1 MNLPSSLFV
10 LMREFQMSNIEPIIT
25 IENIVASATVKHGIE
40 LSSVAKAFPDV
51 GYRPGR
57 FPGLVFRLKK
67 PKTSTLIFGSG
78 RMICTGAR
86 SEKEAE
92 RALRK
97 LVKVLKEG
105 GILMMGKPEIKV
117 VNVVATVNLG
127 GSVDLLELY
136 EAERG
141 MRGRIVYEPEQF
153 PGLIYR
159 MEVPRA
165 VFLIFSSGK
174 LVCTGARKEEDV
186 HQAVM
191 ELHQKLE
198 QKNLIHHKE

>member
-1 MNLPSSLFV
+1 MNLSSSLFA
-10 LMREFQMSNIEPIIT
+10 LMREYQMPSVEPIIN

-40 LSSVAKAFPDV
+40 LNSVVKAFPNAE
-51 GYRPGR
+51 YRPGR

-67 PKTSTLIFGSG
+67 PKTSTLIFRSG

-86 SEKEAE
+86 SENEAK

-97 LVKVLKEG
+97 LVRVLKEG
-105 GILMMGKPEIKV
+105 GVLIVGEPEIKI

-136 EAERG
+136 ESERG

-159 MEVPRA
+159 MEGPRA

-174 LVCTGARKEEDV
+174 LVCTGARREEDV

-191 ELHQKLE
+191 ELHRKLE
-198 QKNLIHHKE
+198 QKNLIHHEE

>member
-1 MNLPSSLFV
+1 MNLYSSLFA
-10 LMREFQMSNIEPIIT
+10 LMRESQMPSVKPIIN
-25 IENIVASATVKHGIE
+25 IENIVVSATVKHGIE
-40 LSSVAKAFPDV
+40 LSSVVKAFPDAE
-51 GYRPGR
+51 YRPGR

-78 RMICTGAR
+78 KMICTGGR

-97 LVKVLKEG
+97 LVKVLREG
-105 GILMMGKPEIKV
+105 GILIVGKPEIKI

-136 EAERG
+136 ESERG
-141 MRGRIVYEPEQF
+141 MRGKIVYEPEQF

-159 MEVPRA
+159 MEGPRA

-191 ELHQKLE
+191 ELHRKLE
-198 QKNLIHHKE
+198 QKNLIHYEE

>member
-1 MNLPSSLFV
+1 VPKV
-10 LMREFQMSNIEPIIT
+10 EPTIN
-25 IENIVASATVKHGIE
+25 IENIVASATVKHRME
-40 LSSVAKAFPDV
+40 LNAVVRAFPDAE
-51 GYRPGR
+51 YRPGR

-67 PKTSTLIFGSG
+67 PRTSTLIFGSG
-78 RMICTGAR
+78 KMICTGAR

-105 GILMMGKPEIKV
+105 GILIMGKPEIRI

-127 GSVDLLELY
+127 GSVDLSELY
-136 EAERG
+136 ESERG

-159 MEVPRA
+159 MDSPRA

-186 HQAVM
+186 HQAAIK
-191 ELHQKLE
+191 LHRKLE
-198 QKNLIHHKE
+198 DKNLIRHEK

>member
-1 MNLPSSLFV
+1 
-10 LMREFQMSNIEPIIT
+10 MSKAEPVVK
-25 IENIVASATVKHGIE
+25 IENIVASATVKHRIE
-40 LSSVAKAFPDV
+40 LSSVVKAFPDAE
-51 GYRPGR
+51 YRPGR

-67 PKTSTLIFGSG
+67 PKTSTLIFSSG
-78 RMICTGAR
+78 KMICTGAA
-86 SEKEAE
+86 SENEAR

-105 GILMMGKPEIKV
+105 GILIVGKPEMKI

-136 EAERG
+136 ESERG
-141 MRGRIVYEPEQF
+141 MRGKIVYEPEQF

-159 MEVPRA
+159 MEGPRV

-174 LVCTGARKEEDV
+174 LVCTGARREEDV

-191 ELHQKLE
+191 ELHRKLE
-198 QKNLIHHKE
+198 QKNLIHHEE

>member
-1 MNLPSSLFV
+1 MPKV
-10 LMREFQMSNIEPIIT
+10 EPIIS
-25 IENIVASATVKHGIE
+25 IENIVASATVKHEIE
-40 LSSVAKAFPDV
+40 LNSVVKAFPDAE
-51 GYRPGR
+51 YHPGR

-67 PKTSTLIFGSG
+67 PRTSTLIFSSG
-78 RMICTGAR
+78 KMICTGAR

-105 GILMMGKPEIKV
+105 GILILGKPEIKI

-136 EAERG
+136 ESERG
-141 MRGRIVYEPEQF
+141 MRGSIVYEPEQF

-159 MEVPRA
+159 MEDPRA

-186 HQAVM
+186 HQAVIQ
-191 ELHQKLE
+191 LHRKLE
-198 QKNLIHHKE
+198 DKNLVRHNTRFFLLSF

>member
-1 MNLPSSLFV
+1 
-10 LMREFQMSNIEPIIT
+10 MSKVEPIVK
-25 IENIVASATVKHGIE
+25 IENIVASATMKHGIE
-40 LSSVAKAFPDV
+40 LNSVVKAFPDAE
-51 GYRPGR
+51 YRPGR

-67 PKTSTLIFGSG
+67 PRTSTLIFGSG
-78 RMICTGAR
+78 RMICTGAA
-86 SEKEAE
+86 SENEAR

-97 LVKVLKEG
+97 LVRVLKKG
-105 GILMMGKPEIKV
+105 GILIVGKPEMKI

-136 EAERG
+136 ESERG

-159 MEVPRA
+159 ADSPKA

-191 ELHQKLE
+191 KLHRKLE
-198 QKNLIHHKE
+198 EKNLIHHEE

>member
-1 MNLPSSLFV
+1 
-10 LMREFQMSNIEPIIT
+10 MSKAEPIIN
-25 IENIVASATVKHGIE
+25 IENIVASATVKHRIE
-40 LSSVAKAFPDV
+40 LNSVMKAFPDV
-51 GYRPGR
+51 EYRPER

-78 RMICTGAR
+78 KMICTGAR

-105 GILMMGKPEIKV
+105 GILIMEKPEIKI

-127 GSVDLLELY
+127 GSVDLSELY
-136 EAERG
+136 ESERG
-141 MRGRIVYEPEQF
+141 MRGRIAYEPEQF
-153 PGLIYR
+153 PALIYR
-159 MEVPRA
+159 MEDPRV

-174 LVCTGARKEEDV
+174 LVCTGAKREEDV
-186 HQAVM
+186 HQAVIK
-191 ELHQKLE
+191 LHQQLDE
-198 QKNLIHHKE
+198 KNLIHHED

>member
-1 MNLPSSLFV
+1 MPKV
-10 LMREFQMSNIEPIIT
+10 EPIIN

-40 LSSVAKAFPDV
+40 LNSVVKAFPDAE
-51 GYRPGR
+51 YHPGR
-57 FPGLVFRLKK
+57 FPGLVFQLKK
-67 PKTSTLIFGSG
+67 PRTSTLIFSSG
-78 RMICTGAR
+78 KMICTGAR

-105 GILMMGKPEIKV
+105 GILILGKPEIKI
-117 VNVVATVNLG
+117 VNVVATVNLRG
-127 GSVDLLELY
+127 AVDLLELY
-136 EAERG
+136 ESERG

-159 MEVPRA
+159 MDSPKA

-174 LVCTGARKEEDV
+174 LVCTGAKKGEDV
-186 HQAVM
+186 HQAVVKLY
-191 ELHQKLE
+191 EKLE
-198 QKNLIHHKE
+198 DKNLIRHNTKLFLLNF

>member
-1 MNLPSSLFV
+1 MPKV
-10 LMREFQMSNIEPIIT
+10 EPTIN

-40 LSSVAKAFPDV
+40 LNSVVKAFPDAE
-51 GYRPGR
+51 YHPRR

-67 PKTSTLIFGSG
+67 PRTSTLIFSSG
-78 RMICTGAR
+78 KMICTGAR

-105 GILMMGKPEIKV
+105 GILIMGKPETNI

-136 EAERG
+136 ESERG
-141 MRGRIVYEPEQF
+141 MRGSIVYEPEQF

-159 MEVPRA
+159 MEDPRA

-186 HQAVM
+186 HQAVIK
-191 ELHQKLE
+191 LHRKLKD
-198 QKNLIHHKE
+198 KNLIRHEH

>member
-1 MNLPSSLFV
+1 MPKV
-10 LMREFQMSNIEPIIT
+10 EPIIN

-40 LSSVAKAFPDV
+40 LNSVVKAFPDV
-51 GYRPGR
+51 EYRPGR

-67 PKTSTLIFGSG
+67 PKTSTLIFSSG
-78 RMICTGAR
+78 KMICTGAR

-105 GILMMGKPEIKV
+105 GILILGKPEIKI

-127 GSVDLLELY
+127 WTVDLLELY
-136 EAERG
+136 ESEID
-141 MRGRIVYEPEQF
+141 MRGKIVYEPEQF

-159 MEVPRA
+159 MDSPKV

-174 LVCTGARKEEDV
+174 LVCTGARKEGDV
-186 HQAVM
+186 HQAVNN
-191 ELHQKLE
+191 LLQKLE
-198 QKNLIHHKE
+198 EKNLIYPE

>member
-1 MNLPSSLFV
+1 MPKVGPTIN
-10 LMREFQMSNIEPIIT
+10 
-25 IENIVASATVKHGIE
+25 IENIVASATVKHRMK
-40 LSSVAKAFPDV
+40 LNAVVKAFPDAE
-51 GYRPGR
+51 YRPRR

-78 RMICTGAR
+78 KMICTGGR

-105 GILMMGKPEIKV
+105 GILIMGKPEIKI

-136 EAERG
+136 ESERG

-159 MEVPRA
+159 MDSPRA

-186 HQAVM
+186 HQAVIK
-191 ELHQKLE
+191 LHQQLDE
-198 QKNLIHHKE
+198 KNLIHHEH

>member
-1 MNLPSSLFV
+1 MPKV
-10 LMREFQMSNIEPIIT
+10 EPIIN
-25 IENIVASATVKHGIE
+25 IENIVASATVQHRME
-40 LSSVAKAFPDV
+40 LNAVVKAFPDAE
-51 GYRPGR
+51 YRPGR

-67 PKTSTLIFGSG
+67 PRTSTLIFGSG
-78 RMICTGAR
+78 KMICTGAR

-105 GILMMGKPEIKV
+105 GILIVGKPETKI
-117 VNVVATVNLG
+117 VNVVATANLG
-127 GSVDLLELY
+127 GSVDLSELY
-136 EAERG
+136 ESERG

-159 MEVPRA
+159 MEDPRA

-174 LVCTGARKEEDV
+174 LVCTGARREEDA
-186 HQAVM
+186 HQAVIK
-191 ELHQKLE
+191 LHQQLE
-198 QKNLIHHKE
+198 EKNLIHHER

>member
-1 MNLPSSLFV
+1 
-10 LMREFQMSNIEPIIT
+10 MSKADPIVK
-25 IENIVASATVKHGIE
+25 IENIVASATVKHRIE
-40 LSSVAKAFPDV
+40 LSSVVKAFPDAE
-51 GYRPGR
+51 YRPGR

-67 PKTSTLIFGSG
+67 PKTSTLIFSSG
-78 RMICTGAR
+78 KMICTGAA
-86 SEKEAE
+86 SENEAR

-105 GILMMGKPEIKV
+105 GILIVGKPEMKI

-136 EAERG
+136 ESERG
-141 MRGRIVYEPEQF
+141 MRGKIVYEPEQF

-159 MEVPRA
+159 MEGPRV

-174 LVCTGARKEEDV
+174 LVCTGARREEDV

-191 ELHQKLE
+191 ELHRKLE
-198 QKNLIHHKE
+198 QKNLIHHEE

>member
-1 MNLPSSLFV
+1 
-10 LMREFQMSNIEPIIT
+10 MREYQMPSVEPIIN

-40 LSSVAKAFPDV
+40 LNSVVKAFPNAE
-51 GYRPGR
+51 YRPGR

-67 PKTSTLIFGSG
+67 PKTSTLIFRSG

-86 SEKEAE
+86 SENEAK

-97 LVKVLKEG
+97 LVRVLKEG
-105 GILMMGKPEIKV
+105 GVLIVGEPEIKI

-136 EAERG
+136 ESERG

-159 MEVPRA
+159 MEGPRA

-174 LVCTGARKEEDV
+174 LVCTGARREEDV

-191 ELHQKLE
+191 ELHRKLE
-198 QKNLIHHKE
+198 QKNLIHHEE

>member
-1 MNLPSSLFV
+1 MLKA
-10 LMREFQMSNIEPIIT
+10 EPVVK
-25 IENIVASATVKHGIE
+25 IENIVASATVKHRIE
-40 LSSVAKAFPDV
+40 LNSVVRAFPDAE
-51 GYRPGR
+51 YRPGR

-78 RMICTGAR
+78 KMICTGAR
-86 SEKEAE
+86 SENEAR
-92 RALRK
+92 RALKK

-105 GILMMGKPEIKV
+105 GILIVGNPEMKI

-127 GSVDLLELY
+127 GFVDLLELY
-136 EAERG
+136 ESERG
-141 MRGRIVYEPEQF
+141 MRGKIVYEPEQF

-159 MEVPRA
+159 MDSPRA

-186 HQAVM
+186 HQAAIK
-191 ELHQKLE
+191 LHRKLNE
-198 QKNLIHHKE
+198 KNLIHHEK

>member
-1 MNLPSSLFV
+1 
-10 LMREFQMSNIEPIIT
+10 MRECYVPKVEPIIN
-25 IENIVASATVKHGIE
+25 IENIVASATVQHRME
-40 LSSVAKAFPDV
+40 LNAVVRAFPDAE
-51 GYRPGR
+51 YRPGR

-67 PKTSTLIFGSG
+67 PRTSTLIFGSG
-78 RMICTGAR
+78 KMICTGAR

-105 GILMMGKPEIKV
+105 GILIMGKPEIRI

-127 GSVDLLELY
+127 GSVDLSELY
-136 EAERG
+136 ESERG
-141 MRGRIVYEPEQF
+141 MRGRITYEPEQF

-159 MEVPRA
+159 MDSPRA

-186 HQAVM
+186 HQAAIK
-191 ELHQKLE
+191 LHRKLE
-198 QKNLIHHKE
+198 DKDLIRHEK

>member
-1 MNLPSSLFV
+1 MLKA
-10 LMREFQMSNIEPIIT
+10 EPVVK
-25 IENIVASATVKHGIE
+25 IENIVASATAKHRIE
-40 LSSVAKAFPDV
+40 LNSVVRAFPDAE
-51 GYRPGR
+51 YRPGR

-78 RMICTGAR
+78 KMICTGAR
-86 SEKEAE
+86 SENEAR

-105 GILMMGKPEIKV
+105 GILIVGNPEMKI

-136 EAERG
+136 ESERG
-141 MRGRIVYEPEQF
+141 MRGKIVYEPEQF

-159 MEVPRA
+159 MDSPRA

-186 HQAVM
+186 HQAAIK
-191 ELHQKLE
+191 LHRKLE
-198 QKNLIHHKE
+198 EKNLIHHEK

>member
-1 MNLPSSLFV
+1 MLKV
-10 LMREFQMSNIEPIIT
+10 EPIIN
-25 IENIVASATVKHGIE
+25 IENIVASATVKHRME
-40 LSSVAKAFPDV
+40 LNAVMRAFPDAE
-51 GYRPGR
+51 YRPGR

-67 PKTSTLIFGSG
+67 PRTSTLIFGSG
-78 RMICTGAR
+78 KMICTGAK

-105 GILMMGKPEIKV
+105 GILIMEKPEIKV

-127 GSVDLLELY
+127 GSIDLSELY
-136 EAERG
+136 ESERG

-159 MEVPRA
+159 MDSPRA

-186 HQAVM
+186 HQAVIK
-191 ELHQKLE
+191 LHRKLE
-198 QKNLIHHKE
+198 EKNLIRHEK

>member
-1 MNLPSSLFV
+1 
-10 LMREFQMSNIEPIIT
+10 MSKVEPIVK
-25 IENIVASATVKHGIE
+25 IENIVASATMKHGIE
-40 LSSVAKAFPDV
+40 LNSVVKAFPDAE
-51 GYRPGR
+51 YRPGR

-67 PKTSTLIFGSG
+67 PRTSTLIFGSG
-78 RMICTGAR
+78 RMICTGAA
-86 SEKEAE
+86 SENEAR

-97 LVKVLKEG
+97 LVRVLKKG
-105 GILMMGKPEIKV
+105 GILIVGKPEMKI

-136 EAERG
+136 ESERG

-159 MEVPRA
+159 TDSPKA

-174 LVCTGARKEEDV
+174 LVCTGARNEEDV

-191 ELHQKLE
+191 KLHRKLE
-198 QKNLIHHKE
+198 QKNLIHHEE

>member
-1 MNLPSSLFV
+1 MLKA
-10 LMREFQMSNIEPIIT
+10 EPVVK
-25 IENIVASATVKHGIE
+25 IENIVASATAKHRIE
-40 LSSVAKAFPDV
+40 LNSVVRAFPDAE
-51 GYRPGR
+51 YRPGR

-78 RMICTGAR
+78 KMICTGAR
-86 SEKEAE
+86 SENEAR

-105 GILMMGKPEIKV
+105 GILIVGNPEMKI

-127 GSVDLLELY
+127 GFVDLLELY
-136 EAERG
+136 ESERG
-141 MRGRIVYEPEQF
+141 MRGKIVYEPEQF

-159 MEVPRA
+159 MDSPRA

-174 LVCTGARKEEDV
+174 LVCTGAKREEDV
-186 HQAVM
+186 HQAATK
-191 ELHQKLE
+191 LHRKLE
-198 QKNLIHHKE
+198 EKNLIHHEK

>member
-1 MNLPSSLFV
+1 
-10 LMREFQMSNIEPIIT
+10 MSKAEPIVK
-25 IENIVASATVKHGIE
+25 IENIVASATVKHRIE
-40 LSSVAKAFPDV
+40 LSSVVKAFPDAE
-51 GYRPGR
+51 YRPGR

-67 PKTSTLIFGSG
+67 PKTSTLIFSSG
-78 RMICTGAR
+78 KMICTGAA
-86 SEKEAE
+86 SENEAR

-97 LVKVLKEG
+97 LVTVLKEG
-105 GILMMGKPEIKV
+105 GILIVGKPEMKI

-136 EAERG
+136 ESERG
-141 MRGRIVYEPEQF
+141 MRGKIVYEPEQF

-159 MEVPRA
+159 MEGPRV

-174 LVCTGARKEEDV
+174 LVCTGARREEDV

-191 ELHQKLE
+191 ELHRKLE
-198 QKNLIHHKE
+198 QKNLINHEE

>member
-1 MNLPSSLFV
+1 
-10 LMREFQMSNIEPIIT
+10 MSKAEPIVK
-25 IENIVASATVKHGIE
+25 IENIVASATVKHRIE
-40 LSSVAKAFPDV
+40 LSSVVKAFPDAE
-51 GYRPGR
+51 YRPGR

-67 PKTSTLIFGSG
+67 PKTSTLIFSSG
-78 RMICTGAR
+78 KMICTGAA
-86 SEKEAE
+86 SENEA
-92 RALRK
+92 RKALRK

-105 GILMMGKPEIKV
+105 GILIVGKPEMKI

-136 EAERG
+136 ESERG
-141 MRGRIVYEPEQF
+141 MRGKIVYEPEQF

-159 MEVPRA
+159 MEGPRV

-174 LVCTGARKEEDV
+174 LVCTGARREEDV

-191 ELHQKLE
+191 ELHRKLE
-198 QKNLIHHKE
+198 QKNLIHHEE